1 MSTQE
6 YRRGVM
12 GAVMRSAV
20 FLTLLLAMA
29 AAVAPADAALFG
41 DDEARKRIAEQQKQ
55 INALY
60 QIHQELTERLVR
72 AEEALKNQPV
82 MTLASQIE
90 ALREDMRQLRGQI
103 EVVGNNIDMAA
114 KRQRDMYI
122 DLDSRLRRL
131 EQAGAATQ
139 PPPTAPSSPAA
150 PSGMAAPPGPG
161 AAASPAMDEGRA
173 YEAAQLH
180 RRSGNYP
187 AAITAFQ
194 GFIAQHP
201 KSPLAPRAQYW
212 IGDSYYNMRDYRNAI
227 ANQQKLL
234 SAYPES
240 SSVPDALLNIASSQQ
255 ELGDAAAARKTL
267 DSLVARYPTSDAAEK
282 ARRRLA
288 NAR

>member
-1 MSTQE
+1 MD
-6 YRRGVM
+6 
-12 GAVMRSAV
+12 AVMRSVV
-20 FLTLLLAMA
+20 FLVILVAMT

-82 MTLASQIE
+82 MALASQIE

-131 EQAGAATQ
+131 EHAGTGT
-139 PPPTAPSSPAA
+139 PPPATPAA
-150 PSGMAAPPGPG
+150 PPSGPSGSAAPPPGPG
-161 AAASPAMDEGRA
+161 AAASPVMDEGRA

-180 RRSGNYP
+180 RKSGNYA

-194 GFIAQHP
+194 GFIVQHP

-212 IGDSYYNMRDYRNAI
+212 IGDSYYNMRDYKNAI
-227 ANQQKLL
+227 ASQQKLL

-267 DSLVARYPTSDAAEK
+267 DGLVARYPASDAAEK